1 MATAVETRDPRSCV
15 APDVWEREVR
25 LIMRD
30 HGTDRDLA
38 ERTFGQT
45 IAYLVA
51 SAERPDV
58 RMGPAPSVDLGL
70 HSFVLDTINYTAFC
84 DAVAGHYIHH
94 VPHLPQENGSQPPPL
109 RETVHTIRAVGF
121 DVDHDLWDA
130 NESDCSQCHAGCT
143 DSPVGGK

>member
-1 MATAVETRDPRSCV
+1 MTTAVETRDPRSRV

-30 HGTDRDLA
+30 HGTDRGLA

-45 IAYLVA
+45 IAYLVT
-51 SAERPDV
+51 SVERPDV

-84 DAVAGHYIHH
+84 NAVAGHYIHH
-94 VPHLPQENGSQPPPL
+94 VPHLPQENVSQAPSL
-109 RETVHTIRAVGF
+109 RETVETIKAAGF
-121 DVDHDLWDA
+121 TIDHELWNA
-130 NESDCSQCHAGCT
+130 SETDCSQCHAGCT